1 MLLRYIKIILVAFLA
16 LLCLIYGAQN
26 LANLATAQS
35 FMSTVISMSDH
46 IAYPSTFAFAIE
58 SQLLA
63 WCLLILVIVLELIA
77 GVLLARAAW
86 DLWVVRGASAI
97 QFNASKYFTYVGA
110 GVGLIVWFG
119 LFTVFGGAFFQMWQT
134 EIGAASLQG
143 SFQYL
148 GSIALVTLFIS
159 LPDV

>member
-1 MLLRYIKIILVAFLA
+1 MA
-16 LLCLIYGAQN
+16 
-26 LANLATAQS
+26 
-35 FMSTVISMSDH
+35 TVISMSDH
-46 IAYPSTFAFAIE
+46 AAYPFTFAFPIE
-58 SQLLA
+58 SQLLV
-63 WCLLILVIVLELIA
+63 WFLLILVILLELSA

-86 DLWVVRGASAI
+86 DLWGVRGASAA

-110 GVGLIVWFG
+110 GIGLIVWFG

-148 GSIALVTLFIS
+148 GSIALVTLFVS
-159 LPDV
+159 LPDA